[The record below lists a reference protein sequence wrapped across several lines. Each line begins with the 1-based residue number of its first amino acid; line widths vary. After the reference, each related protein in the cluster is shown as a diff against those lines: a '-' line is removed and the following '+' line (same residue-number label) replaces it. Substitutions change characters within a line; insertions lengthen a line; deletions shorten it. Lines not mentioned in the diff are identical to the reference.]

1 MIGKWHCSFDELV
14 SKHTSGQIMLLVSGM
29 AEWEE
34 YQASRIPNPEKTAE
48 PKQSRPD
55 FKKMTGEDYMRQM
68 DRMGVF

>member
-1 MIGKWHCSFDELV
+1 
-14 SKHTSGQIMLLVSGM
+14 MLLVSGM

-34 YQASRIPNPEKTAE
+34 YQASRIPKSEQTAE
-48 PKQSRPD
+48 PKQPRPD